1 MQGRLKGKVAVVTGG
16 ASGMGLGVV
25 EMYVGEGAKVV
36 VADIQEAK
44 GAALEC
50 RFPGDVR
57 FCRCDIR
64 NESDIARTI
73 ALAVSEF
80 GGLDIMCHVAASTA
94 ARKGLANVTI
104 EDWDDAQAVLLRS
117 HVLLIKHSIPAMKT
131 RGCGSIILF
140 SSASCKTYKADTPVA
155 YVVAKGAV
163 LHLGR
168 WAAFDLAKDQ
178 IRVNVIVPGMYLTSI
193 WGSTVGAPPAVADLM
208 PKHLHEMAS
217 NWQPFPRYGR
227 SLDIAYA
234 ATYLGSDES
243 AFVTGSELP
252 VDGGLSVYRPALSPE
267 YIAENLQRAKELAEA
282 ELVAGEQAAE
292 FP

>member
-1 MQGRLKGKVAVVTGG
+1 MSGRLQGKVAVVTGG
-16 ASGMGLGVV
+16 VSGMGLGVV

-36 VADIQEAK
+36 VADIQAAK
-44 GAALEC
+44 GPEIES
-50 RFPGDVR
+50 RFAGHVR
-57 FCRCDIR
+57 FCHCDIR
-64 NESDIARTI
+64 NEADIARAV

-80 GGLDIMCHVAASTA
+80 GGLDIVCHVAASTA
-94 ARKGLANVTI
+94 ARKGLANISV

-117 HVLLIKHSIPAMKT
+117 HVLLIKHSIPAMKE
-131 RGCGSIILF
+131 RGKGSIILF
-140 SSASCKTYKADTPVA
+140 SSASCKTYKAETPVA

-193 WGSTVGAPPAVADLM
+193 WGSTVGASPAVSDLM

-217 NWQPFPRYGR
+217 KWQPFPRYGR

-234 ATYLGSDES
+234 ATYLASDES

-252 VDGGLSVYRPALSPE
+252 VDGGLSVYRPPLAPE
-267 YIAENLQRAKELAEA
+267 YIAESLQNAKRLAEA
-282 ELVAGEQAAE
+282 ELGSMTRPDQD
-292 FP
+292 